1 MPDPLGILVGIISII
16 ALVVIFVYCDDLEDI
31 R

>member
-1 MPDPLGILVGIISII
+1 MPDPLGLLIGMISII
-16 ALVVIFVYCDDLEDI
+16 ALVVIFVYCDDLGDI